1 MVGFAMYE
9 PRGNGVF
16 SVHRL
21 MIDAAHQNQGIGSWS
36 MRLVMDTIVGLGGE
50 TISQFP
56 AEEHRSETPLREV
69 WLRFS
74 RARAGWRGGLSIR
87 TGTRYRNL
95 NISA

>member
-50 TISQFP
+50 TIYLSFQPKNIEAKRLFEKFGFVFHEREPDGEVVYRFGP
-56 AEEHRSETPLREV
+56 ARDIET
-69 WLRFS
+69 
-74 RARAGWRGGLSIR
+74 
-87 TGTRYRNL
+87 
-95 NISA
+95 